1 MWGWGPRFRPDSPL
15 ASEPHIRLPS
25 LRIQPRDWNSPGNL
39 ILKAMGFD
47 YRVSIEGGE
56 TETLGGQQ
64 NLVHTRAQGN
74 GAVTLE
80 ESEPDLLVS
89 V

>member
-1 MWGWGPRFRPDSPL
+1 
-15 ASEPHIRLPS
+15 
-25 LRIQPRDWNSPGNL
+25 
-39 ILKAMGFD
+39 MGFD

>member
-1 MWGWGPRFRPDSPL
+1 MVTVRTE
-15 ASEPHIRLPS
+15 EPE
-25 LRIQPRDWNSPGNL
+25 
-39 ILKAMGFD
+39 KAAA
-47 YRVSIEGGE
+47 R
-56 TETLGGQQ
+56 TLGGQQ